1 MSKPMLLSDRVPVLL
16 DTLMLDRLN
25 TWRVKNRFEPISE
38 EIRTLEFAEILG
50 VGNAKHAER
59 QIVRLPQ

>member
-1 MSKPMLLSDRVPVLL
+1 MLDA
-16 DTLMLDRLN
+16 LMLDRIN
-25 TWRVKNRFEPISE
+25 TLRKKNRFGPVSE